1 MQLPLTRREV
11 LLGAVAADWQSIQR
25 VSSESVMLSSS
36 RQPIR
41 GIIQTV
47 LGPVPA
53 GRFGP
58 ALPHEHVMCDFI
70 GAGQTGRHRWDVAEV
85 VRVMKPFLQALR
97 RRGVRGFVDCT
108 PAFIGR
114 DPRVLRQL
122 AQETGM
128 HILTNTGYYGGA
140 GDRFLPPHAFMETPQ
155 QLAERWVREWEQ
167 GIEDTGVR
175 PGHIKIGVDEATGSP
190 PSLSAVDAKL
200 VDAAA
205 IASRRTGLAVTCH
218 TGGATAGYQ
227 AAERFVRAGA
237 NPARFI
243 VAHSDGH
250 GTETNRRVAELGCWV
265 SLDGHGYRALE
276 EHLATLEPLLE
287 RHAHRLLLS
296 MDSGWYNVGEP
307 AGGKIRDYTYLTDTL
322 LPALRRRG
330 VAEATI
336 RRLTVEN
343 PARAFAVAPVP
354 AAAERKIP

>member
-1 MQLPLTRREV
+1 MRLSLTRREV
-11 LLGAVAADWQSIQR
+11 LCGAVAVGWQTGTTRASGDPAMPSSSPQSIHG
-25 VSSESVMLSSS
+25 M
-36 RQPIR
+36 
-41 GIIQTV
+41 IQTV
-47 LGPVPA
+47 LGPIPA
-53 GRFGP
+53 SQFGL
-58 ALPHEHVMCDFI
+58 ALPHEHVMCDFA
-70 GAGQTGRHRWDVAEV
+70 GAEQTGRHRWNVAEV

-114 DPRVLRQL
+114 DPRVLQQL
-122 AQETGM
+122 ARETGL
-128 HILTNTGYYGGA
+128 HILTSTGYYGGA
-140 GDRFLPPHAFMETPQ
+140 SDRFLPPHAFSETPQ
-155 QLAERWVREWEQ
+155 QLAARWIREWEQ

-175 PGHIKIGVDEATGSP
+175 PGHIKIGVDEATGDP

-205 IASRRTGLAVTCH
+205 IVSRRTGLTVTCH
-218 TGGATAGYQ
+218 TGGAIAGYQ
-227 AAERFVRAGA
+227 AAERFVRAGGS
-237 NPARFI
+237 PARFI

-265 SLDGHGYRALE
+265 SLDGHGSRALE
-276 EHLATLEPLLE
+276 AHLATLEPLLE

-307 AGGKIRDYTYLTDTL
+307 EGGRIRDYTYLTDTF

-330 VAEATI
+330 IAEAVI

-343 PARAFAVAPVP
+343 PARAFALVP
-354 AAAERKIP
+354 APAITAEGP